1 MLISVWTGEMYRA
14 VTAQRRGQ
22 WHGRSV
28 INAVMTVHTT
38 CVITDQC
45 HTFQLYHSTPLS
57 FSLTPLMADRAS
69 ICLYICLSD
78 VGSWLRIF
86 TVFSDSPI
94 YWFIFMNIPTLYVV
108 FCYAGLKRK
117 AFWHICGFLIH
128 WYRIRHWY
136 LSSYMHKSFMY
147 FLKIYFI

>member
-1 MLISVWTGEMYRA
+1 MILTQQDQMLISVWTGEMYRA

-22 WHGRSV
+22 WHRRSV

-94 YWFIFMNIPTLYVV
+94 YWFIDLYPWIYPLCMLSSVMLVWRERLFGIYVV
-108 FCYAGLKRK
+108 SWYTGTGLD
-117 AFWHICGFLIH
+117 IDI
-128 WYRIRHWY
+128 
-136 LSSYMHKSFMY
+136 
-147 FLKIYFI
+147 

>member
-1 MLISVWTGEMYRA
+1 MILTQQDQMLISVWTGEMYRA

-57 FSLTPLMADRAS
+57 YTTHGWQGKYMS
-69 ICLYICLSD
+69 
-78 VGSWLRIF
+78 V
-86 TVFSDSPI
+86 
-94 YWFIFMNIPTLYVV
+94 
-108 FCYAGLKRK
+108 
-117 AFWHICGFLIH
+117 
-128 WYRIRHWY
+128 Y
-136 LSSYMHKSFMY
+136 LSVWCWVMVKNFHSF
-147 FLKIYFI
+147 FWFTNILIYFHEYTHFVCCLLLCWSEEKDFLAYMWFLDTLVQD